1 MGLILVE
8 LALVMGLSW
17 GLSRMSAAVATGGF
31 ILYSALSGVTLAAIF
46 LVYTTESI
54 ASTFLVTASVFG
66 AMSLYGYTTQR
77 DLTSWGSFLFMA
89 LIGLIIASLVNIF
102 LQSTAIYWV
111 TTYAGVLI
119 FVGLTAYDTQKL
131 KRLSSTIN
139 ERDTETFQKM
149 VILGALTLYLDFIN
163 LFLYLLRLL
172 GKRR

>member
-1 MGLILVE
+1 
-8 LALVMGLSW
+8 
-17 GLSRMSAAVATGGF
+17 
-31 ILYSALSGVTLAAIF
+31 
-46 LVYTTESI
+46 
-54 ASTFLVTASVFG
+54 
-66 AMSLYGYTTQR
+66 
-77 DLTSWGSFLFMA
+77 
-89 LIGLIIASLVNIF
+89 
-102 LQSTAIYWV
+102 V

-131 KRLSSTIN
+131 KQLSNNIN

>member
-1 MGLILVE
+1 
-8 LALVMGLSW
+8 
-17 GLSRMSAAVATGGF
+17 MSAAVATGGF
-31 ILYSALSGVTLAAIF
+31 ILYSAISGVTLAAIF

-54 ASTFLVTASVFG
+54 ASTFFVTGAVFG
-66 AMSLYGYTTQR
+66 AMSLYGYTTKS
-77 DLTSWGSFLFMA
+77 DLSSWGSYLFMA

-131 KRLSSTIN
+131 KQLSNNIN

>member
-1 MGLILVE
+1 
-8 LALVMGLSW
+8 
-17 GLSRMSAAVATGGF
+17 
-31 ILYSALSGVTLAAIF
+31 
-46 LVYTTESI
+46 
-54 ASTFLVTASVFG
+54 
-66 AMSLYGYTTQR
+66 MSLYGYTTKR
-77 DLTSWGSFLFMA
+77 DLSSWGSYLFMA

-111 TTYAGVLI
+111 TTYAGVLL

-131 KRLSSTIN
+131 KQLSNNIN

>member
-1 MGLILVE
+1 
-8 LALVMGLSW
+8 
-17 GLSRMSAAVATGGF
+17 MS
-31 ILYSALSGVTLAAIF
+31 I
-46 LVYTTESI
+46 
-54 ASTFLVTASVFG
+54 
-66 AMSLYGYTTQR
+66 YGYTTKR
-77 DLTSWGSFLFMA
+77 DLSGLGSFLFMA

-131 KRLSSTIN
+131 KQLSNNIN